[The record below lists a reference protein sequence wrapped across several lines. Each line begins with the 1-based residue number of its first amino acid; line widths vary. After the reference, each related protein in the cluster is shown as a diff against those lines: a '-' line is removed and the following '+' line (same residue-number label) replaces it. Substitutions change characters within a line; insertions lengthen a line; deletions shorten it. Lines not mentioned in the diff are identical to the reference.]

1 MNCTSSRN
9 LASLDFECSLNALSV
24 TDGCELFQFV
34 IPMRSTFQLTHG
46 LFPGGQFPF
55 CVSIVGLSG
64 LQTIVIGATD
74 SADGASVRSTIT
86 ADIGSEFLWVFYYS
100 RLIST
105 R

>member
-1 MNCTSSRN
+1 MHY
-9 LASLDFECSLNALSV
+9 LSLTDVSYLICHTHALEV
-24 TDGCELFQFV
+24 H
-34 IPMRSTFQLTHG
+34 LTHTW
-46 LFPGGQFPF
+46 LFTGGQFPL